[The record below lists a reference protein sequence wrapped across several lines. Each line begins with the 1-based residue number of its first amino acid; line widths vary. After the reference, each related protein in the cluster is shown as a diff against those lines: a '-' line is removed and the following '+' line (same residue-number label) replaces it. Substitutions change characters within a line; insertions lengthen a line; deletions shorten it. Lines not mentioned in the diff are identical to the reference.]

1 MCLTYAQ
8 ADAIDLEKHSSQE
21 FSFKVGHEKHTFKAT
36 SDTERDA
43 WFASL
48 KNAITE
54 AKSSKEAVRNSDKYK
69 ESIKH
74 LGSSRLCP
82 ANLCSVCD

>member
-1 MCLTYAQ
+1 VCLTYAQ
-8 ADAIDLEKHSSQE
+8 ADAITLEKHSSQE
-21 FSFKVGHEKHTFKAT
+21 FSFKVSHEKHTFKAAN
-36 SDTERDA
+36 DTERDA

-48 KNAITE
+48 EKAISE

-74 LGSSRLCP
+74 LGNSRL
-82 ANLCSVCD
+82 